1 MKQPHILCDSKDI
14 AERIILP
21 GDPGRVL
28 RAAEYLDD
36 WKEVSYNREYRT
48 ITGNYKNMPITITST
63 GIGGVSAAIAVEELI
78 QCGANS
84 FIRIGSAGALHPDI
98 LVGDLIIPIAAVRED
113 GASKMYV
120 SENFPAVSDH
130 NLLKVLINTA
140 ENLGYKYYSGII
152 RSHDS
157 FYTDKQQKIIN
168 YWADKNVIAS
178 DMETAT
184 IFTIAKLRG
193 VKAAAVLNT
202 VVTSDGDVRQGI
214 SDLVN
219 EKNNAKEGEKRE
231 IILALESFYRDY
243 LTENMLIQ

>member
-28 RAAEYLDD
+28 KAAEYLDD

>member
-28 RAAEYLDD
+28 KAAEYLDD
-36 WKEVSYNREYRT
+36 WKEVSYNRENRT

-193 VKAAAVLNT
+193 
-202 VVTSDGDVRQGI
+202 
-214 SDLVN
+214 
-219 EKNNAKEGEKRE
+219 
-231 IILALESFYRDY
+231 
-243 LTENMLIQ
+243 

>member
-1 MKQPHILCDSKDI
+1 
-14 AERIILP
+14 
-21 GDPGRVL
+21 
-28 RAAEYLDD
+28 
-36 WKEVSYNREYRT
+36 
-48 ITGNYKNMPITITST
+48 MPITITST